1 MTTRTTLAIA
11 LLSILSAGAIAA
23 EGTQDFQPA
32 SITTTTTRAEVQANG
47 LSGGFAEA
55 SPAPQASSTLTR
67 AQVIAETREAARLG
81 LLERHEGYSPEPTA
95 AQLEQ
100 IRQAGLRAVQN
111 PVVSAQAR

>member
-1 MTTRTTLAIA
+1 MTTRTTLAIT

-23 EGTQDFQPA
+23 EATQDFQPS
-32 SITTTTTRAEVQANG
+32 SITTVKTRAEVQANG
-47 LSGGFAEA
+47 LSSAFIEA
-55 SPAPQASSTLTR
+55 SPAPQAGSTLIR
-67 AQVIAETREAARLG
+67 AQVMAETREAARLG
-81 LLERHEGYSPEPTA
+81 LLERHEGYGPEPTA